1 VDYDKIKGVM
11 FLCGRQ
17 PGQKMQL
24 PGREFSSPL
33 KKLVQAKV
41 PPHRRKTVHL
51 LKDDTGVVYA
61 EYVGAAGS
69 VSVDKTTRRFL
80 RLEVEEKRK

>member
-1 VDYDKIKGVM
+1 
-11 FLCGRQ
+11 
-17 PGQKMQL
+17 MQL